1 LVLKRKTED
10 EILRGFEQKE
20 EPESPERVLANFES
34 LSDEDQLWVYEMI
47 REWKE

>member
-20 EPESPERVLANFES
+20 EPESPERVLATFEV
-34 LSDEDQLWVYEMI
+34 LSDED
-47 REWKE
+47 